1 MVEEISG
8 PQKTFTK
15 DTVFQL
21 LHGIKNV
28 HRSKLCTVTYTLEK
42 KVFAVTSFESLWVSS
57 FQTELKTL

>member
-8 PQKTFTK
+8 PQKSFTK

-28 HRSKLCTVTYTLEK
+28 YRSKLCTVTYTLEK

-57 FQTELKTL
+57 F